1 MRNKVALWSMYG
13 KMYRAGKRTV
23 RKMLRKGANPY
34 LKMLRDLIDE
44 DSRAEC
50 IELGTMDIPTN
61 RIVGITAEE
70 KQNKYSYDFLPL
82 SRPNGDFA
90 SKWCKLYWYFFS
102 NKAARCP
109 VTCYEYM
116 GEFYII
122 DGVKRVSI
130 AKCYGLPT
138 VTASVIR
145 MLPAK
150 TQEES
155 VLRYFDFLE
164 VFEKTGLYQI
174 NFTKSGAFAQLQT
187 ALGFAPDYVWKE
199 EDRLEFLFNWY
210 EFEQAFQEAF
220 GGYLNVTPADA
231 LVVLLEKYNYDT
243 IKKMSRTVL
252 VTLLRSVWKVLY
264 GVHKLNAVSD
274 CQVYQD
280 VQ

>member
-1 MRNKVALWSMYG
+1 MQNKVTSWSMYG
-13 KMYRAGKRTV
+13 KAYRAGKRTV

-34 LKMLRDLIDE
+34 LKMLSDLLDE
-44 DSRAEC
+44 DSIAEC
-50 IELGTMDIPTN
+50 IDLGIMDIPTDK
-61 RIVGITAEE
+61 IVGITAEE
-70 KQNKYSYDFLPL
+70 KQSEYSYDFLPL

-90 SKWCKLYWYFFS
+90 SKWCKLYWFFFS

-122 DGVKRVSI
+122 DGVKRISI
-130 AKCYGLPT
+130 AKCCGFPT
-138 VTASVIR
+138 VTASVTRI
-145 MLPAK
+145 LPAK

-164 VFEKTGLYQI
+164 AFEKTGLYQI

-199 EDRLEFLFNWY
+199 EDRLEFLFNWH

-220 GGYLNVTPADA
+220 GGYLDVTPADA
-231 LVVLLEKYNYDT
+231 LLVLLEKYNYDT
-243 IKKMSRTVL
+243 VRKMSRIVL
-252 VTLLRSVWKVLY
+252 VTLLRSAWKVLY
-264 GVHKLNAVSD
+264 GVHKLDTMPD
-274 CQVYQD
+274 CQRL
-280 VQ
+280 